1 MAPEPAGMSVI
12 VWASVLKVEQ
22 YLAKITKL
30 AVCLPDIDQAV
41 LADPPTTMII
51 DRYGYGPTIVRYQL
65 RQTPGRTEWSIGGSD
80 GYHGTVV
87 TFGDVSLTQL
97 RSTLSRGTMPA
108 DASSPFLHSSFLR
121 QLGHRIEAE
130 HHRLPQPILSPLA

>member
-1 MAPEPAGMSVI
+1 MAPEPVGTSVI

-30 AVCLPDIDQAV
+30 AVCLPDIDQAA
-41 LADPPTTMII
+41 LADPPATMII
-51 DRYGYGPTIVRYQL
+51 DRYGYGPSIVRYRL

-87 TFGDVSLTQL
+87 TFGDVSLTRL
-97 RSTLSRGTMPA
+97 RSTLSRGTAPA
-108 DASSPFLHSSFLR
+108 DASSPFLHSGFLR
-121 QLGHRIEAE
+121 ELAHRIETE
-130 HHRLPQPILSPLA
+130 HHRLHQPIRSSLV